1 VRSDK
6 LDKRDASAEIESN
19 NHPKITASDLEPRA
33 LAVQDFGVWSGTTNI
48 IHRTPI
54 GSFDQRSPTVER
66 DLCLGMPVRV
76 SRKHA
81 PGYNSHST
89 SMFPKWEQR
98 KGWQTKNGGEI
109 TPPP

>member
-6 LDKRDASAEIESN
+6 LDKHDASAKIESN
-19 NHPKITASDLEPRA
+19 NHPKITASYLEPRA
-33 LAVQDFGVWSGTTNI
+33 LAVQDFGVWSGKTNI

-66 DLCLGMPVRV
+66 DLCLWMPIRV

-81 PGYNSHST
+81 PSYNSHGI
-89 SMFPKWEQR
+89 SMCPKWER
-98 KGWQTKNGGEI
+98 HKGRPTKNGGEI